1 MRIAGVS
8 KDSVVDGPGLRQVIF
23 FQGCPHHCNGCHN
36 PDTWDPSRGQ
46 EVSLEWVK
54 KTIQDYPGD
63 VTFSGGDPLMQAK
76 ALSECVLFA
85 LQIKKN
91 VVIYTGY
98 TWEKITEMIVANAYL
113 RLAVAYSDLIVDG
126 PFIEAKKTLSLPF
139 RGSSNQRLIRPHRS
153 LIEGQVIEWDP
164 EREEFI
170 DGTEKDPL

>member
-1 MRIAGVS
+1 
-8 KDSVVDGPGLRQVIF
+8 
-23 FQGCPHHCNGCHN
+23 
-36 PDTWDPSRGQ
+36 
-46 EVSLEWVK
+46 
-54 KTIQDYPGD
+54 
-63 VTFSGGDPLMQAK
+63 
-76 ALSECVLFA
+76 
-85 LQIKKN
+85 
-91 VVIYTGY
+91 
-98 TWEKITEMIVANAYL
+98 MIVANAYL